1 VGLAILITVCDTS
14 LIIETA
20 PQAVYHTQNSGLK
33 ILYAIKRRSEAANI
47 WQKKDIKVKTVG
59 TPQENMLPIP

>member
-1 VGLAILITVCDTS
+1 